1 MIYEYSSR
9 ERSIDLCPH
18 QNQAIYGLLNNSVH
32 AIHINFVFVPNGKLT
47 SFARFTKCSF
57 WIF

>member
-1 MIYEYSSR
+1 MNIAAEKGQLIYVL
-9 ERSIDLCPH
+9 IKNP
-18 QNQAIYGLLNNSVH
+18 AIYCLLNNSVH
-32 AIHINFVFVPNGKLT
+32 AIHINFVFVFNGQLT